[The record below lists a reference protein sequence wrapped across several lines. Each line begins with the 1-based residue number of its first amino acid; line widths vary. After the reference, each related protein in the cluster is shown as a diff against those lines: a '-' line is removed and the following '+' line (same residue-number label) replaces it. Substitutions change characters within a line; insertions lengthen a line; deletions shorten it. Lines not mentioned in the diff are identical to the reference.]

1 MKLRLVHWILLPKLD
16 LKDEIRVW
24 NSSNWRITRSHTHNN
39 WLDDN
44 EVEKQGESVP
54 PTPTMASRPP
64 DSPPMTLIMST
75 LSIVQPVGLPS
86 VALMVVFPSFD
97 GNPNQDSRMHVQSF
111 LNAAVMSLVNDDGYS
126 LLWIFSTLKDKALEW
141 FWSNPTV
148 FFSYMGLY

>member
-1 MKLRLVHWILLPKLD
+1 
-16 LKDEIRVW
+16 
-24 NSSNWRITRSHTHNN
+24 
-39 WLDDN
+39 
-44 EVEKQGESVP
+44 
-54 PTPTMASRPP
+54 MASRPP

-111 LNAAVMSLVNDDGYS
+111 LNAAVMSLVNNDGYS